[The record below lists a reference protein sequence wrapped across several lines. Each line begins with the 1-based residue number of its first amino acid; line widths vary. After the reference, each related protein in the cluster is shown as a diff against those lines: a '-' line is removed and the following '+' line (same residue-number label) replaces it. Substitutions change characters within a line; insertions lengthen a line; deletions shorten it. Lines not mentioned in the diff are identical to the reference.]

1 MFILDDVKNYKI
13 DLRKDKYTFYHFWV
27 TVVRS
32 TVVGKL
38 SDEQAIL
45 SFKDDPNWAVRVA
58 VVAKLS
64 DEQLIVDIFKN
75 YDDMDVRKV
84 AMDKLSDK
92 DLIAAFNDGLN
103 EDNEFSDA
111 VSELSANEGLM
122 L

>member
-1 MFILDDVKNYKI
+1 MNN
-13 DLRKDKYTFYHFWV
+13 
-27 TVVRS
+27 
-32 TVVGKL
+32 L
-38 SDEQAIL
+38 SDETLIYNT
-45 SFKDDPNWAVRVA
+45 FKDDPNWAVRVA

-64 DEQLIVDIFKN
+64 DEQLIVDNFKN

>member
-1 MFILDDVKNYKI
+1 
-13 DLRKDKYTFYHFWV
+13 
-27 TVVRS
+27 
-32 TVVGKL
+32 
-38 SDEQAIL
+38 
-45 SFKDDPNWAVRVA
+45 
-58 VVAKLS
+58 
-64 DEQLIVDIFKN
+64 
-75 YDDMDVRKV
+75 MDVRKV